1 MIGVKGREIEVIFKV
16 VAGIL
21 HLGNVEFAPA
31 RVGAADGSTIR
42 NPESLQW
49 AATVLGVN
57 PALLTKELCQKKFHT
72 RAAGGGVRRWCQLKR
87 TATRVGCG
95 PIIKWQHPWST
106 VCVTGM

>member
-1 MIGVKGREIEVIFKV
+1 MLTARLSLCCSADCSHAQQCLKAWCLTEQQVIGVKGREIEVIFKV

-42 NPESLQW
+42 NPDSLQW
-49 AATVLGVN
+49 AATVLGVD

-72 RAAGGGVRRWCQLKR
+72 RTAGGGVRR
-87 TATRVGCG
+87 
-95 PIIKWQHPWST
+95 
-106 VCVTGM
+106 